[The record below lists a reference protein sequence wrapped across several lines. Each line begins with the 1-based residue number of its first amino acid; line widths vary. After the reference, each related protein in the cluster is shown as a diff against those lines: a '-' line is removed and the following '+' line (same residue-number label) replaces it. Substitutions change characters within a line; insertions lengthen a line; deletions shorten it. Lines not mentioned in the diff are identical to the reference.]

1 MKEPFNIIKSFI
13 EEGVS
18 PSGRVY
24 SKISFK
30 AVQLAALQLSCS
42 IKEVEITALENG
54 VVPERYERSLGT
66 IGGAEGQIVLLKSRA
81 AVVGLGGLGGF
92 ASELWARMGVGTLV
106 LIDGDSFSESNL
118 NRQLLATEENIGQS
132 KAEAARQRIKL
143 INAAVETVVHKEM
156 AIKENIGFMLRGCNV
171 VLDCLDNLQT
181 RFLLQDSCQQLG
193 IPLVHGAIAQFFGQV
208 STIMPGDPGFKA
220 IYKFYEKG
228 KDKGIERELGN
239 PSTTP
244 ALVSAWQVQE
254 AIKVLLSNEATL
266 RNRLLFIDTLH
277 GGTETILL
285 NEDEKNDE

>member
-1 MKEPFNIIKSFI
+1 M
-13 EEGVS
+13 
-18 PSGRVY
+18 
-24 SKISFK
+24 
-30 AVQLAALQLSCS
+30 
-42 IKEVEITALENG
+42 
-54 VVPERYERSLGT
+54 
-66 IGGAEGQIVLLKSRA
+66 
-81 AVVGLGGLGGF
+81 
-92 ASELWARMGVGTLV
+92 GTLV
-106 LIDGDSFSESNL
+106 LIDGDSFGESNL